1 MGDEEMA
8 LVPDVQYGLSSHG
21 NFDERKSLIFVKL
34 TDSSQR
40 AIKEYLK
47 IKRILLV
54 CTVPGLRPGSQCLR
68 SLRFKVDRCACAHAC
83 TRTYTRM
90 DVLSSCTDRTYTWGG
105 RMNSL
110 EFAAREKVNQLAV
123 LANFSSWRSE
133 QAHDVCLPA
142 CLPVANRQPCLVAR
156 RLCPRQAIN

>member
-47 IKRILLV
+47 IKV
-54 CTVPGLRPGSQCLR
+54 SVPSRLYVG
-68 SLRFKVDRCACAHAC
+68 
-83 TRTYTRM
+83 
-90 DVLSSCTDRTYTWGG
+90 
-105 RMNSL
+105 
-110 EFAAREKVNQLAV
+110 
-123 LANFSSWRSE
+123 
-133 QAHDVCLPA
+133 
-142 CLPVANRQPCLVAR
+142 R
-156 RLCPRQAIN
+156 RLSRADGG

>member
-21 NFDERKSLIFVKL
+21 NFEERKSLIFVKL

-47 IKRILLV
+47 IKHAHTRIHTRVHVL
-54 CTVPGLRPGSQCLR
+54 S
-68 SLRFKVDRCACAHAC
+68 AC
-83 TRTYTRM
+83 TNRT
-90 DVLSSCTDRTYTWGG
+90 CTYMRGG

-133 QAHDVCLPA
+133 RTSARCVPA
-142 CLPVANRQPCLVAR
+142 YLLRTGNRASSHADYACAR
-156 RLCPRQAIN
+156 RAIN